1 MYSFFGFDIFWV
13 SGDGVSMSFDCW
25 LELILVLY
33 LFIVSKGFFFFLA
46 HEHFGLIVDS
56 KLNFIFAEGSA
67 SVAHGFEHGF
77 VFYFAFPDLVLL
89 FLDLFLPAVGIGDV
103 CEVFEE
109 FGLYS
114 GGGVGDDVGGLGF
127 YFAAF
132 IFFCF
137 FLLELLL
144 LLMRVGCVGAE

>member
-1 MYSFFGFDIFWV
+1 
-13 SGDGVSMSFDCW
+13 
-25 LELILVLY
+25 
-33 LFIVSKGFFFFLA
+33 VSKGFFFFLA

-56 KLNFIFAEGSA
+56 ILNFIFAEGSA
-67 SVAHGFEHGF
+67 SVAHGFEHGL

-89 FLDLFLPAVGIGDV
+89 FLDLFLPDVGIGDV

-132 IFFCF
+132 IFFLLF
-137 FLLELLL
+137 FARIAFITDAGRL
-144 LLMRVGCVGAE
+144 RWC